1 MSASFSR
8 DRRGVSARMKDVSTD
23 GPKKYSISDFDGAVT
38 SSAVNLVRNGGALIT
53 PKPPEQVGQ
62 ATIPP
67 SGRTVLARCSNGSVE
82 LMKVGTSLYAR
93 TTSGTI
99 VCVANNVLNLLRGII
114 FRFDGNFY
122 VTDMPLGQY
131 KIYKVTDNLVFSE
144 VTPTVPLIYTNL
156 AQGAGGT
163 DTMDTFE
170 EAPNAISDYVDVG
183 YALGKTAVS
192 SFTVPSSIK
201 VDSVQSITLSN
212 GRTYT
217 GTCTVSVSSGR
228 QVVSVS
234 PSISNNITV
243 RYKLA
248 SGAVEGKLTLSSF
261 SPLRMALFNADFVTE
276 YFSPGD
282 EYETVLGTVGGEKRF
297 YIVGISNILNIPM
310 DAVTFFKIDES
321 PKSMIKY
328 SDGVLV
334 FTQNRVLFIKVTG
347 SGNVSNFDAEVSVI
361 KRDFG
366 CDMPFTVAGFDDH
379 IIFANSQNG
388 VFYLNKFGYNE
399 KDGSCLVS
407 DPIYSD
413 MFSHTENEL
422 KAATA
427 MCTKDSYYISVGDS
441 VYVWRYVDRL
451 PSSPTE
457 SADLRKRYVWS
468 KLDMINTDDFLCF
481 SGGNVYMIERTSAN
495 VYLYHSSQYGGDG
508 DDISSYLEL
517 CGLDLGDN
525 GEKVLT
531 GLRIEMRQFGDVE
544 VRICYDGVYSSAV
557 YTVEKSDFD
566 MVNSVDIRPERHK
579 FKTVGLEIS
588 SDDPVEITQIDFF
601 WRNTR

>member
-1 MSASFSR
+1 MNASFSR
-8 DRRGVSARMKDVSTD
+8 DRRGVTARMKDVSTD
-23 GPKKYSISDFDGAVT
+23 EPKKYSVSDFDGAVT

-62 ATIPP
+62 ATI
-67 SGRTVLARCSNGSVE
+67 SAYERTVLARCSNGSVE

-93 TTSGTI
+93 TATGTI
-99 VCVANNVLNLLRGII
+99 VCVANDVLTLSNGII

-122 VTDMPLGQY
+122 VTDQSGALCRVF
-131 KIYKVTDNLVFSE
+131 KVTDNLVFSE
-144 VTPTVPLIYTNL
+144 VTPTVPLIYNEL
-156 AQGAGGT
+156 GQGAGGT

-170 EAPNAISDYVDVG
+170 EEPNAISDYVDVV

-192 SFTVPSSIK
+192 SFTVPTSIK
-201 VDSVQSITLSN
+201 ADSVYSITLSN

-217 GTCTVSVSSGR
+217 GTCTIGVSSGR
-228 QVVSVS
+228 QVVSLS
-234 PSISNNITV
+234 SGISNNVRV
-243 RYKLA
+243 RYKLSNVA
-248 SGAVEGKLTLSSF
+248 AEGKLTLQTF
-261 SPLRMALFNADFVTE
+261 SILRHALFNADFVTE
-276 YFSPGD
+276 YFTEGD
-282 EYETVLGTVGGEKRF
+282 EYEAVLGTVGGEKRF

-310 DAVTFFKIDES
+310 DAVKYFKIDEV

-347 SGNVSNFDAEVSVI
+347 SGNVSSFDAEVSVI

-379 IIFANSQNG
+379 IVFANSQNG
-388 VFYLNKFGYNE
+388 VFYINKFGYNE

-413 MFSHTENEL
+413 MFSHTAAEL
-422 KAATA
+422 RSATA
-427 MCTKDSYYISVGDS
+427 ICTKDSYYISVGDS
-441 VYVWRYVDRL
+441 VYVWRYADRL

-468 KLDMINTDDFLCF
+468 RLDMLDTEDFLCF

-508 DDISSYLEL
+508 DEIASDLEL
-517 CGLDLGDN
+517 RGLDLGDN

-588 SDDPVEITQIDFF
+588 SGDPVEITQIDFF